1 MQKSTRKPFTGR
13 TMTAVMVGGFGIVIA
28 VNFYMASL
36 AVGGFHGTVVDN
48 SYVAS
53 QKYNDWLAQAEAS
66 EALGWEARL
75 SRDQAGHVLV
85 QTSGAPQDAF
95 VRAEMRRPIGEHAFA
110 SLTFTPVGDGLY
122 RSGEPVD
129 KGRWTARLFVEAD
142 GDVWA
147 QESEL

>member
-1 MQKSTRKPFTGR
+1 MRETPRKPFTGR
-13 TMTAVMVGGFGIVIA
+13 SMAAVMVGGFAIVIA

-36 AVGGFHGTVVDN
+36 AVGGFHGVVVEN

-66 EALGWEARL
+66 KALGWEAKL
-75 SRDQAGHVLV
+75 SRDETGHVLV
-85 QTSGAPQDAF
+85 QTIGAPEGAI

-110 SLTFTPVGDGLY
+110 SLSFTALGDGLY

-129 KGRWTARLFVEAD
+129 EDRWTARVSVEAGSD
-142 GDVWA
+142 IWA
-147 QESEL
+147 EESEL